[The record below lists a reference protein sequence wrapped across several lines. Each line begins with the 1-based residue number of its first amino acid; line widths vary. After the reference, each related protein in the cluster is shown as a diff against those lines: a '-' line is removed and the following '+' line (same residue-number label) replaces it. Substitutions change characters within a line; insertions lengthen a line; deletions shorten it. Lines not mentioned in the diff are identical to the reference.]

1 MTKQVLEFDI
11 LILGG
16 GPAGMS
22 AGVYAARGAVKT
34 AIVDISMFGGQPS
47 NYLEI
52 ENYIGFPIIG
62 GYDLS
67 EKFEEHADKFGVEK
81 FPFQE
86 IQSIDLIANPKIIE
100 TTDKIFKT
108 KSIIITTGAN
118 PKKLDIKGEAEFT
131 GRGVSYCAVCDGA
144 FFKDKE
150 IAVIGGGN
158 SAIEEGIYLTRFAKK
173 VHIINRRNELK
184 ADKILQQKAFEN
196 EKISIV
202 YNTSPIEIKGSDKVE
217 GIVLSNSE
225 TQETS
230 ELKIDGVF
238 PFIGLTPNISLI
250 NGQLQQDS
258 SGFIVTDENMRT
270 SIEGVFAA
278 GDVRTSPLRQVIT
291 ATSDGAIAAVN
302 AIKYVEHA
310 VEVLQ

>member
-158 SAIEEGIYLTRFAKK
+158 SAVEEGIYLTRFAKK

-196 EKISIV
+196 EKISII

>member
-158 SAIEEGIYLTRFAKK
+158 SAVEEGIYLTRFAKK